1 MELTKLPHYCGE
13 RQPNTDYH
21 HGELPPVKGACCFQ
35 VTRANRTHPEWD
47 DGVGGT
53 YKHGADLA
61 YWNGVFYL
69 HYFTNPM
76 SEHTG
81 AGQSILASSEDG
93 MHWDTFQTVFPPYQI
108 PACTII
114 DYKGNTHM
122 FSGDTFAF
130 IHQRVGFY
138 RTKENRLL
146 LLRFYG

>member
-76 SEHTG
+76 SRAYRRRSEYSGLVRGRHALG
-81 AGQSILASSEDG
+81 YVSDCVSAVSDSS
-93 MHWDTFQTVFPPYQI
+93 MH
-108 PACTII
+108 
-114 DYKGNTHM
+114 N
-122 FSGDTFAF
+122 
-130 IHQRVGFY
+130 
-138 RTKENRLL
+138 NRL
-146 LLRFYG
+146 